1 MGQHHIL
8 NQLEAL
14 HLQGM
19 AQAYSRQL
27 EMPDIEH
34 LTFDERIGLM
44 VEHEAAQ
51 RADTQLAGRLRRAA
65 LRQNASMADIDFR
78 RSRGLSKSAVMALLS
93 CDWITQH
100 RNILITGATGVGKSF
115 LACAIAHGAC
125 LNGYSA
131 RYIRL
136 SRILDEL
143 RLARADGTFLKLLR
157 KLSRTDVIVLDDWGI
172 VRLDH
177 QQQTDILE
185 LLDDRHQLRSTII
198 TSQLPVDTWHQSMA
212 DPTLADAI
220 LDRLIHNAYS
230 FNLTGDSM
238 RKKTSDNADSDHF
251 RK

>member
-1 MGQHHIL
+1 
-8 NQLEAL
+8 
-14 HLQGM
+14 
-19 AQAYSRQL
+19 
-27 EMPDIEH
+27 
-34 LTFDERIGLM
+34 
-44 VEHEAAQ
+44 
-51 RADTQLAGRLRRAA
+51 
-65 LRQNASMADIDFR
+65 MADIDFR

-93 CDWITQH
+93 CDWIKQH

-125 LNGYSA
+125 LNGYNA

-143 RLARADGTFLKLLR
+143 RLARADGSYLRLLR

-238 RKKTSDNADSDHF
+238 RKKASDNVDSDHF